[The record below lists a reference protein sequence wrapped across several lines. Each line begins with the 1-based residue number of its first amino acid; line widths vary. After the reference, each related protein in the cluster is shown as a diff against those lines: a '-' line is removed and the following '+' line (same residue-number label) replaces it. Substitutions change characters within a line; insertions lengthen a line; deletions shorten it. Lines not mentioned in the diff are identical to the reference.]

1 MRLPVGQEAE
11 EGRESERGGGQSDR
25 GSARLVLHAGQSAD
39 VSCHADAARLSGHAG
54 LKLRPQLSAFS
65 TSVGFFFLFVVVALS
80 FCRWWFFLFVLFVCF
95 PVCFKTKAKCF
106 R

>member
-25 GSARLVLHAGQSAD
+25 RSARLVLHAGQSAD

-54 LKLRPQLSAFS
+54 LKLRPQLSPFS
-65 TSVGFFFLFVVVALS
+65 TYVFVFFL
-80 FCRWWFFLFVLFVCF
+80 WFSHSADGVFCF
-95 PVCFKTKAKCF
+95 PDFKTKAKCF